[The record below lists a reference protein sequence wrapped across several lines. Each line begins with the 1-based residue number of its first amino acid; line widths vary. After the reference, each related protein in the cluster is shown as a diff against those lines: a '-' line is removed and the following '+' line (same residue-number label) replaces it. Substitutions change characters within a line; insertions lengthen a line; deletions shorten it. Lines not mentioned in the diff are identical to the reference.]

1 MAQNYQEGKFVSPG
15 RNFAVTEGWWD
26 KSSGDGVWRNAPVEW
41 DDAAAFPAYQKKIK
55 RSLETTKAHLRNVQ
69 KYPELDYATTWQHG
83 NPFHS
88 QGLGPA
94 NYAGKYTSDTYQDQI
109 RWWEASAR
117 KFDLRSKELAAFAA
131 HPGGEEGVAADQS
144 AKKLLGRPFAE
155 GARASELL
163 RSQRVSGTGGG
174 AAQAAGGRQSQ
185 GAVRGERRR
194 QAVNSVLAAGGSSPR
209 KRLRAK
215 QLTQQPL
222 GSGNQAASQLL
233 G

>member
-1 MAQNYQEGKFVSPG
+1 M
-15 RNFAVTEGWWD
+15 
-26 KSSGDGVWRNAPVEW
+26 
-41 DDAAAFPAYQKKIK
+41 
-55 RSLETTKAHLRNVQ
+55 
-69 KYPELDYATTWQHG
+69 
-83 NPFHS
+83 
-88 QGLGPA
+88 
-94 NYAGKYTSDTYQDQI
+94 
-109 RWWEASAR
+109 
-117 KFDLRSKELAAFAA
+117 AAFAA
-131 HPGGEEGVAADQS
+131 HPGGEEGFAADQS

-174 AAQAAGGRQSQ
+174 AAQAPGGRQSQ